1 MAYNINAG
9 LEQVGFVNLGVNER
23 PNLVVLNSTNM
34 PAVLIEVGFINTD
47 ADNELF
53 DSRFDEIARLLPT
66 AFWRA
71 SDFT

>member
-1 MAYNINAG
+1 
-9 LEQVGFVNLGVNER
+9 VRVNKR

-53 DSRFDEIARLLPT
+53 DSRFDEIARAIADGILE
-66 AFWRA
+66 
-71 SDFT
+71 SI